1 MSEVSTSQQ
10 HAKQRLAQSESA
22 ASAHSPQP
30 NIAYITKYTSAT
42 GPVVKRFSLVGDQVE
57 TVSSAQI
64 YTGRTCTVK
73 ANDPEELKEVL
84 DGLGTNEAVGLGVLA
99 TANKSVPLVTKA
111 ALRAGTVSRS
121 TEFFRHNEG
130 AGWGLLDI
138 DTKDLPSSVY
148 ANLTGDDIVSD
159 IFRVVPELDETAH
172 LIRPSSSAGI
182 IKPDGTVRRATG
194 NHVFIRLEYALHLPQ
209 LLQTMHDRCWLAGLG
224 YIRLSKA
231 GHMLER
237 SPIDLAVAGPER
249 LIFEAPPIVQL
260 PLSRIRPPDRL
271 KHGGSLSDLAAA
283 NPELVAQLKQH
294 ARDKIK
300 PASAK
305 MAQQFEADQVEKIHS
320 KTKVSKTEARRI
332 FRQRMQ
338 GSELSDDDVLET
350 STCVFE
356 RVGDFLERVT
366 WTHGTLR
373 ANKSETIEWL
383 KFTLEGVGERTHGY
397 AFEDT
402 AF

>member
-1 MSEVSTSQQ
+1 MSEVVTTQQ

-209 LLQTMHDRCWLAGLG
+209 LLQTMHDRCC
-224 YIRLSKA
+224 
-231 GHMLER
+231 
-237 SPIDLAVAGPER
+237 VA
-249 LIFEAPPIVQL
+249 
-260 PLSRIRPPDRL
+260 
-271 KHGGSLSDLAAA
+271 
-283 NPELVAQLKQH
+283 
-294 ARDKIK
+294 
-300 PASAK
+300 
-305 MAQQFEADQVEKIHS
+305 
-320 KTKVSKTEARRI
+320 
-332 FRQRMQ
+332 RQS
-338 GSELSDDDVLET
+338 G
-350 STCVFE
+350 
-356 RVGDFLERVT
+356 
-366 WTHGTLR
+366 
-373 ANKSETIEWL
+373 
-383 KFTLEGVGERTHGY
+383 
-397 AFEDT
+397 
-402 AF
+402 